1 MSEKNKE
8 TKKQPDRKYLF
19 AILDDETHDFRFI
32 IRGTKHSA
40 IFAAAG
46 SVALI
51 CIVTF
56 CLVAF
61 TPLKR
66 ILPGYP
72 SYSTQREAV
81 ENAVMVDS
89 LETRMRIM
97 TLQLTNIQRIIAGQE
112 PMPLDSLLSRGSVE
126 NAETALEAINHS
138 ADSILRERVDSIEK
152 YNLRPSGK
160 ETQLEGMIFFPPVN
174 GIVTEDYSPAKGH
187 PFIDIAVQN
196 NSAVC
201 AVLDGTVIAAYWT
214 DDTGYNIQIQHT
226 NDLISIYKHNTK
238 LFKKVGDKVSAGT
251 TISLAGDAGSIST
264 GPHLHF
270 ELWHKGVPIN
280 PALYINF

>member
-152 YNLRPSGK
+152 YNLRP
-160 ETQLEGMIFFPPVN
+160 
-174 GIVTEDYSPAKGH
+174 
-187 PFIDIAVQN
+187 
-196 NSAVC
+196 
-201 AVLDGTVIAAYWT
+201 
-214 DDTGYNIQIQHT
+214 
-226 NDLISIYKHNTK
+226 
-238 LFKKVGDKVSAGT
+238 
-251 TISLAGDAGSIST
+251 
-264 GPHLHF
+264 
-270 ELWHKGVPIN
+270 
-280 PALYINF
+280 